1 MNAIENTACSS
12 ICSTLAAMPAGMEAV
27 VRTSVQAVLDA
38 ELLFAAPVHELDVAV
53 LACGAIGSEVHVG
66 AGAPAAL
73 ALGRKG
79 TPERASSAGVTLRCA
94 QSASAEWSEI
104 ELLQRMIGR
113 ESRAW
118 REFHQRYDRLIYRA
132 IHKVTQRFSSVL
144 SSSDVEEIYALLL
157 CSLNG
162 RDMHKLRTFEPE
174 RGHRLSTW
182 VGLLATNAAWDYLR
196 SLSRQPQRGN
206 AVEAE
211 DVSCA
216 NPDPFHALA
225 AKEEWDRVRDMLS
238 SFSEKDRMFVDL
250 FFLQGRTPEQ
260 IAEEMQISVKTVYSK
275 KHKIRCRLEH
285 ALGRPSAAAA

>member
-1 MNAIENTACSS
+1 MLT
-12 ICSTLAAMPAGMEAV
+12 
-27 VRTSVQAVLDA
+27 RQA
-38 ELLFAAPVHELDVAV
+38 
-53 LACGAIGSEVHVG
+53 
-66 AGAPAAL
+66 
-73 ALGRKG
+73 
-79 TPERASSAGVTLRCA
+79 
-94 QSASAEWSEI
+94 
-104 ELLQRMIGR
+104 
-113 ESRAW
+113 RAW

-144 SSSDVEEIYALLL
+144 GSGDVEEIYALFL
-157 CSLNG
+157 CSLNA

-225 AKEEWDRVRDMLS
+225 AKEEWLRVRATLS
-238 SFSEKDRMFVDL
+238 SFSEKDRTFVDL
-250 FFLQGRTPEQ
+250 FFLQGRSPEQ

-275 KHKIRCRLEH
+275 KHKIRCRLEL
-285 ALGRPSAAAA
+285 ALGRPAAAA

>member
-1 MNAIENTACSS
+1 MNAISNTVTCTPSTASS
-12 ICSTLAAMPAGMEAV
+12 
-27 VRTSVQAVLDA
+27 
-38 ELLFAAPVHELDVAV
+38 DVAR
-53 LACGAIGSEVHVG
+53 
-66 AGAPAAL
+66 APA
-73 ALGRKG
+73 
-79 TPERASSAGVTLRCA
+79 
-94 QSASAEWSEI
+94 EWTEV
-104 ELLQRMIGR
+104 ELLQGMLMRQG
-113 ESRAW
+113 RAW
-118 REFHQRYDRLIYRA
+118 REFHTRYDRLIYRA

-144 SSSDVEEIYALLL
+144 GSSDIEEIYALLL

-196 SLSRQPQRGN
+196 SLSRQPQRGS

-225 AKEEWDRVRDMLS
+225 AKEEWLRVSETLRG
-238 SFSEKDRMFVDL
+238 FSEKDRTFVDL
-250 FFLQGRTPEQ
+250 FFLQGRSPEQ

-285 ALGRPSAAAA
+285 ALGRPTSAAA